1 VKGMIEE
8 ERIADAFDR
17 LDVDQSGFISPDDLR
32 DILCDYTKVEIQAL
46 IDEIDSDKDGQ
57 ISFEEFK
64 KIFRR
69 NNQTL
74 SGNVSGF
81 FPNSEHMQTSSN
93 SKNAT
98 RSPN

>member
-1 VKGMIEE
+1 MIEE

-32 DILCDYTKVEIQAL
+32 DILCDYTEVEIQAL
-46 IDEIDSDKDGQ
+46 IAEIDADKDGQ
-57 ISFEEFK
+57 ISFDEFK

-81 FPNSEHMQTSSN
+81 FQNTEHMTSST
-93 SKNAT
+93 SAT
-98 RSPN
+98 KSPR